1 MAAIGKYNTLE
12 VIKEKDFGVYL
23 DAGELGEILLPKR
36 YCPEDLEVGDSIRVF
51 IYLDTDDYLIATTET
66 PKAIV
71 DEFAMLPVSEIND
84 VGAFLDWGLP
94 KDVLLPYSEQ
104 KNRPVEVGKRYLVRL
119 YLDKNTNRI
128 VASTKIDKFLDK
140 TPANYKAGEEVQ
152 LVIANRSDLGQ
163 KAIVNHE
170 HWGLIFRS
178 DVLKTVYPGQKF
190 KGYIKEVRADGKI
203 NLSMQKPGYSKVVD
217 TAQQILDMMDEQE
230 GFITI
235 NDKSSPELIYKHFG
249 ISKKAFKMAVGALL
263 KQGKITIEPGG
274 LRLKD

>member
-12 VIKEKDFGVYL
+12 VVKEKDFGVYL

-36 YCPEDLEVGDSIRVF
+36 YCPDDLEVGEKIRVF

-71 DEFAMLPVSEIND
+71 GEFAMLKVSEVND
-84 VGAFLDWGLP
+84 IGAFLDWGLP
-94 KDVLLPYSEQ
+94 KEVLLPYSEQ

-140 TPANYKAGEEVQ
+140 TQPNYKAGEEVQ
-152 LVIANRSDLGQ
+152 LVVANRSDLGQ

-178 DVLKTVYPGQKF
+178 DVLETLYPGQKF
-190 KGYIKEVRADGKI
+190 KGYVKEVRADGKI

-217 TAQQILDMMDEQE
+217 TTQQILDMMDEQD
-230 GFITI
+230 GYITL

-263 KQGKITIEPGG
+263 KQGKIEKEPGG

>member
-36 YCPEDLEVGDSIRVF
+36 YCPDDLEVGEMIRVF

-71 DEFAMLPVSEIND
+71 DEFAMLKVSEVND
-84 VGAFLDWGLP
+84 IGAFLDWGLS
-94 KDVLLPYSEQ
+94 KEVLLPYSEQ

-152 LVIANRSDLGQ
+152 LVIANRTDLGQ

-217 TAQQILDMMDEQE
+217 TTQQILDMMDEQD
-230 GFITI
+230 GFITL

-263 KQGKITIEPGG
+263 KQGKIEKEPGG

>member
-140 TPANYKAGEEVQ
+140 TPASYKAGEEVQ
-152 LVIANRSDLGQ
+152 LVIANRTDLGQ

-235 NDKSSPELIYKHFG
+235 NDKSSPEVIYKHFG

-274 LRLKD
+274 LRLND